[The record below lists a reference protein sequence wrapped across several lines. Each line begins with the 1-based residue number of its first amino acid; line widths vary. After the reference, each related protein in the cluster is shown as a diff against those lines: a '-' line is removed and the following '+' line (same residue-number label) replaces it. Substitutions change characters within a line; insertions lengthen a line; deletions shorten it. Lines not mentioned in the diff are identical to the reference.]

1 MKLPEVILEGDE
13 SLIPIDPD
21 KQVAVFS
28 IALEEDIQLSVDFF
42 NYFAQALQNDC
53 DFGFINDEISDED
66 FNSLFGGTIDA
77 NVVVFLLLLSN
88 QALITPARKES
99 LNNSIKKFSTGKD
112 VILVSNIQ
120 NDVALNIDCNL
131 FLKIAAVDPPSIAS
145 SIVKLSGRIID

>member
-21 KQVAVFS
+21 TQVAVFS

-88 QALITPARKES
+88 PAMITPARKES
-99 LNNSIKKFSTGKD
+99 LINAIKKFSTGKD